1 MNEGC
6 GCMDPGDITFLSIG
20 GRRTG
25 VNGLSD
31 MFNEWREGNRSPE
44 DISAAE
50 ILGALRRQN
59 YIAESVEEEYVEEV
73 RRKYREFSTGGV

>member
-6 GCMDPGDITFLSIG
+6 WCSESGDIKFLTIG
-20 GRRTG
+20 GRKTG
-25 VNGLSD
+25 VIGLSELL
-31 MFNEWREGNRSPE
+31 NRWRGEKRSPD

-50 ILGALRRQN
+50 TLGSLRQYN

-73 RRKYREFSTGGV
+73 SRKYREFITGGV